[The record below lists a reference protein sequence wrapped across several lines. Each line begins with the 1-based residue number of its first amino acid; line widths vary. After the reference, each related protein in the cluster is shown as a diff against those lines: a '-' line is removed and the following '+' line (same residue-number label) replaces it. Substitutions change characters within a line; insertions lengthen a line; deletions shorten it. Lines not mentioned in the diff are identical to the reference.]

1 MFQLPFDTTVSDV
14 AIIRG
19 FYATV
24 PIPQAEDAESTF
36 TEATSHIQALWEK
49 YVNALPENQQ
59 QSALALTH
67 LVISQP
73 IILPEKFTYVDI
85 LKALL
90 LIAIP
95 DIRLSNQLHI
105 GLLGKR
111 NDEWFA
117 GIEHDILEDK
127 RYQLSKEN
135 SNENEKLRVCIDSFT
150 TLVINNETDLKTDS
164 PFYQFSAYLE
174 AQTAFNKF
182 TVTRFS
188 LMLVD
193 EVTKTI
199 QIILHDPQI
208 MKALVTTE
216 IPPSQWV
223 SILHKVFAYYLSP
236 YILLAF
242 ANTQIKREDHEDQ
255 KKMEDALKY
264 AQRVYHTHMSG
275 IMVNGF
281 QSNSEVITQYNLH
294 TKRNINLG
302 VSPAITAEEKTLQA
316 VLYSD
321 IVQARN
327 AYLAILKSQTIED
340 TQAHQWTL
348 ENIMLSLGLTSDQ
361 NPMLFIC
368 NDYSFPEMAFDF
380 PNISA
385 TTFEEDIL
393 TYFFLSNIEF
403 IKQIS
408 GDQFGYEFYMIS
420 VERLWTAFVSD
431 TRCQNNIKDYGIT
444 INTHTLLPSILDAI
458 NKVAAQSSLDA
469 TASNEFSDI
478 LFRSSKSKNNKLL
491 MTLAHASLSQPS
503 NKTNDT
509 QILADHLSEGH
520 LIMYLKAYLSD
531 ARQHLSENILIDAMD
546 ILLDSGLSLHN
557 KLQFIG
563 AIAAGRN
570 ANSTSLPKKTGYF
583 YKKITILCAIK
594 DISDIVIVLKDQ
606 FINENAWNNLLK
618 LTKTTSIPTLMTL
631 YDNPN
636 NSPMTLSITAYH
648 IETQCS
654 REQLARLSELL
665 GNATAPDTAQLG
677 LHMRFKNSLQK
688 IVTLIANQKSAA
700 DILSSLKKT
709 AHKKASAKNF
719 AANKLYSA
727 INHFFSESNKS
738 KNKKME
744 DLLACIDA
752 AFTAPAPEPVVQ
764 ACQH

>member
-1 MFQLPFDTTVSDV
+1 MFQLPSATTVSDV

-24 PIPQAEDAESTF
+24 PIPQAEDAESKF
-36 TEATSHIQALWEK
+36 TEATNQIPGLWEN
-49 YVNALPENQQ
+49 YLSTLPENQKQ
-59 QSALALTH
+59 KALALTY

-73 IILPEKFTYVDI
+73 VSLPEKFTYLDI
-85 LKALL
+85 LKSIL

-95 DIRLSNQLHI
+95 DIRLSNHLQI

-174 AQTAFNKF
+174 AQTVFNKF
-182 TVTRFS
+182 TVTQFS

-199 QIILHDPQI
+199 QIVLRDPQI
-208 MKALVTTE
+208 MKALVTTD

-281 QSNSEVITQYNLH
+281 QSNSDVITQYNLH

-302 VSPAITAEEKTLQA
+302 VSPAITAEEKALQA
-316 VLYSD
+316 ALYSD

-361 NPMLFIC
+361 NPTLFIC
-368 NDYSFPEMAFDF
+368 ENYDFPKSAFDF
-380 PNISA
+380 SKISETTSEENILM
-385 TTFEEDIL
+385 F
-393 TYFFLSNIEF
+393 FFLLNIGF

-408 GDQFGYEFYMIS
+408 RDQFGYEFYMIS
-420 VERLWTAFVSD
+420 IERLWAAFISD
-431 TRCQNNIKDYGIT
+431 ARCPNEISNRGIV
-444 INTHTLLPSILDAI
+444 INAHTLLPSILDAI
-458 NKVAAQSSLDA
+458 NKIANQDCIDA
-469 TASNEFSDI
+469 TTSNEFSEL
-478 LFRSSKSKNNKLL
+478 LFNSVRSKNSKLL
-491 MTLAHASLSQPS
+491 MALAQATSSKPS
-503 NKTNDT
+503 NNTHDT
-509 QILADHLSEGH
+509 KILAGHISEGH
-520 LIMYLKAYLSD
+520 LIVYLRTYLSE
-531 ARQHLSENILIDAMD
+531 ARQYISNN
-546 ILLDSGLSLHN
+546 ILLDAMHIILNGGLLLHN

-563 AIAAGRN
+563 AIAAGRHV
-570 ANSTSLPKKTGYF
+570 NSASLPKKTGYF
-583 YKKITILCAIK
+583 YKKITILYAIK
-594 DISDIVIVLKDQ
+594 EAKDIAIILTNQ
-606 FINENAWNNLLK
+606 FINETVWSNLSMLAK
-618 LTKTTSIPTLMTL
+618 MTSISTLMAL
-631 YDNPN
+631 YDNPD
-636 NSPMTLSITAYH
+636 NSSMTLSITAYH
-648 IETQCS
+648 IDTQCS
-654 REQLARLSELL
+654 REQLTLL
-665 GNATAPDTAQLG
+665 ATSLATFLTPNTRQLG
-677 LHMRFKNSLQK
+677 LHIRFSNSLQK
-688 IVTLIANQKSAA
+688 ILTLINNKKPAA
-700 DILSSLKKT
+700 EILSALRKRAQKQTSN
-709 AHKKASAKNF
+709 SNSGIG
-719 AANKLYSA
+719 KLYTA
-727 INHFFSESNKS
+727 INRFFLENNKT
-738 KNKKME
+738 MA
-744 DLLACIDA
+744 DLLECINTA
-752 AFTAPAPEPVVQ
+752 TPAPALTAQ
-764 ACQH
+764 AYLH